1 MKDGDDCNKISL
13 AQNVST
19 SDLLY
24 QNGLEGYC
32 ANFPKAGQKLCL
44 PPECNVYTVKKNDTC
59 WGITQAHN
67 NAMSISQLVSWNAN
81 LNRDCSNI
89 EQYVG
94 MQICISFPGE
104 LGSAPVKGPSS
115 VKAPVPANVA
125 DQTNRNCS
133 RYYTIATGDY
143 CSYVTLQEGISLPD
157 FYFLNP
163 GVNSTTCNNL
173 LLGIAYCVA
182 PVGDIASYPG
192 YGYVHSP
199 L

>member
-1 MKDGDDCNKISL
+1 MEDGDDCNKISL
-13 AQNVST
+13 SQNVST

-32 ANFPKAGQKLCL
+32 TNFPKSGQKLCL
-44 PPECNVYTVKKNDTC
+44 PPECDVYTVQKNDTC
-59 WGITQAHN
+59 WGITQANN
-67 NAMSISQLVSWNAN
+67 NAMSIAQLVSWNAN

-94 MQICISFPGE
+94 MQICISFPGDV
-104 LGSAPVKGPSS
+104 GSAPVTRPST

-125 DQTNRNCS
+125 DATNRNCS

-143 CSYVTLQEGISLPD
+143 CSYVTLQEGISLLD

-182 PVGDIASYPG
+182 PVGDIAGYPG
-192 YGYVHSP
+192 YGYVDSP
-199 L
+199 